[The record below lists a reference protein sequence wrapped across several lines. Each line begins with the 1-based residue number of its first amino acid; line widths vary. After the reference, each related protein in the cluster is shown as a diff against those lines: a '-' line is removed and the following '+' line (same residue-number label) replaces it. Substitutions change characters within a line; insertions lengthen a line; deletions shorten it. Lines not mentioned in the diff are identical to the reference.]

1 MGSIQVLT
9 DSGLKTVLIDGDQP
23 SPMDMAR
30 MREAFQYESQLPMN
44 EMGGT
49 QTIPMTPTLPEA
61 PPEPA
66 PPPELKPDTLS
77 PEEREMAKAQT
88 KQYEKS
94 MQGPGMGT
102 FATKL
107 VRPRFAGEQPTQGET
122 AAGKGVGRAIAGTVA
137 FAKGMLGDEEGARKI
152 DENLSRIPYEPGAAG
167 LVEGLIQ
174 FATFAIPLGA
184 VGKRAGASQMTRSV
198 VGSGGAGLVG
208 FSGKQEKLSDLIQ
221 QYPSIA
227 NPVTEYLASDE
238 DDSFLEGRLKNALEF
253 AGVDA
258 ATIGSFAVALKG
270 MKGTAKLKPN
280 GETQLADELSKSVP
294 KADPNRVVRPPK
306 NGNIQVAHSGA
317 IQLPD
322 KVLEAIYKPVQKAFE
337 AGSKIELVD
346 KVIRPIKSRVEAI
359 SPRMANRLDKFEVDQ
374 NLLAQQYFERA
385 LPFFKSYRRMSKADQ
400 KEFSRHAMNSN
411 ISDANDVLRK
421 YKRKPKTAGIMRE
434 FDDLRTMFND
444 LHRLGNDN
452 GLEIQYTKNYL
463 PRIMKDYDGFMK
475 SLGKQ
480 ARDPIDEAI
489 DAAQS
494 AKTDR
499 LVAKAKKNNQPA
511 PTNTALTK
519 FERREAIREYLESS
533 KYMGDGSPG
542 FMKERVVD
550 QIADD
555 QLKFYGSFE
564 ENVQNY
570 ISNLTYRV
578 SKNRFKGDVD
588 GVVGYT
594 EEIARLTDEGKIT
607 TEQARKLNDL
617 IDARLTGGEQS
628 IGKGWQAYRDAMYLT
643 SIGNPISTL
652 TQASEF
658 LLNAYRN
665 GTLET
670 LQTAGKT
677 ATGKGLRIKDLGLEE
692 IAKEF
697 SEPLSQSQAGKL
709 GAAQKSLNDILRKT
723 LGVVQFKRMDELMK
737 ESNLNGAFLKAQKQ
751 LAKKNSPEYREFIQ
765 QQSKFF
771 EGETQSL
778 VDAIRRGDTQDPNVK
793 VFLFSKLSKTQPISL
808 SEYSEFYLKN
818 PNARPMFFLK
828 SFGLKQ
834 LETTRRD
841 VLRKLGSGNAK
852 EIREGQRQALRLSVL
867 FGGGMTANN
876 LFKDYLLERDDKP
889 GMTPT
894 SPTGEK
900 VGDAAVDA
908 LWTMFGL
915 SRYFSRKFADDPY
928 RATVDMIAPPKLSEF
943 SELLIE
949 APMKGDLEQFKRVG
963 TKQIPIGGK
972 IYNEHWGPASDYKRK
987 QRIQK
992 YNRDK
997 RSLKNPYKLESY
1009 DVDYGFED

>member
-1 MGSIQVLT
+1 MGSIKLLT
-9 DSGLKTVLIDGDQP
+9 DDGLKTVLFDGDQP
-23 SPMDMAR
+23 SPRDMAQL
-30 MREAFQYESQLPMN
+30 REMFPYEQQLPMN

-49 QTIPMTPTLPEA
+49 QTIPMTPTLPEE

-66 PPPELKPDTLS
+66 PPPELKPDTLT
-77 PEEREMAKAQT
+77 PEQREMAKAQT
-88 KQYEKS
+88 KQYEQS

-102 FATKL
+102 VATKL
-107 VRPRFAGEQPTQGET
+107 VRPRFAGEQPSQGEV
-122 AAGKGVGRAIAGTVA
+122 AAGKGVARAVAGTTA
-137 FAKGMLGDEEGARKI
+137 FAKGMLGDEEGASRI
-152 DENLSRIPYEPGAAG
+152 DENLSDIPYEPGVAG
-167 LVEGLIQ
+167 LAEGIIQ
-174 FATFAIPLGA
+174 FATIASPVGAAGKARGASELVRGA
-184 VGKRAGASQMTRSV
+184 V
-198 VGSGGAGLVG
+198 SGGAAGMLG
-208 FSGKQEKLSDLIQ
+208 FSGKQERLSDLVQ
-221 QYPSIA
+221 QYPAIA

-253 AGVDA
+253 AGLDA
-258 ATIGSFAVALKG
+258 AVIGTFALALKG
-270 MKGTAKLKPN
+270 MKGSAKLKPN
-280 GETQLADELSKSVP
+280 GEAKLADELSKDVP
-294 KADPNRVVRPPK
+294 KANPNHVVRPPR
-306 NGNIQVAHSGA
+306 NGSIQVAHSGQ

-322 KVLEAIYKPVQKAFE
+322 KVLEAIYKPVQKVFE

-346 KVIRPIKSRVEAI
+346 KVIRPIKSRVEAM
-359 SPRMANRLDKFEVDQ
+359 SPRMANRLDNFELEQ

-400 KEFSRHAMNSN
+400 KEFSRHAMNSK
-411 ISDANDVLRK
+411 IAKANNVLSK
-421 YKRKPKTAGIMRE
+421 YKRKPKTSGIMRE
-434 FDDLRTMFND
+434 FEDLRTMFDD
-444 LHRLGNDN
+444 LHKLGNKN
-452 GLEIQYTKNYL
+452 ALEIQYTRNYL
-463 PRIMKDYDGFMK
+463 PRIMKDYDGFMN

-480 ARDPIDEAI
+480 AKDPIDQAI
-489 DAAQS
+489 EAAQS
-494 AKTDR
+494 VKNDR
-499 LVAKAKKNNQPA
+499 LNALAKKNNQPA

-542 FMKERVVD
+542 FTKERVVD
-550 QIADD
+550 EIAED
-555 QLKFYGSFE
+555 QLKYYGSFE

-578 SKNRFKGDVD
+578 SKNRFTGKVD
-588 GVVGYT
+588 DVVGYT

-607 TEQARKLNDL
+607 TEQARKVNDL
-617 IDARLTGGEQS
+617 IDTRLTGGEQS

-643 SIGNPISTL
+643 SIGNPISTI

-677 ATGKGLRIKDLGLEE
+677 ATGKGMRIKDLGLEE
-692 IAKEF
+692 IAREF

-709 GAAQKSLNDILRKT
+709 GAAQKALNNTLRKT
-723 LGVVQFKRMDELMK
+723 LGVVGFKRMDELMK
-737 ESNLNGAFLKAQKQ
+737 ESNLNGAFLKAKNQ
-751 LAKKNSPEYREFIQ
+751 LAKKNSPEYKEFIQ
-765 QQSKFF
+765 KQSQFF

-876 LFKDYLLERDDKP
+876 LFKDWLLERDEKP
-889 GMTPT
+889 GMALSLPK
-894 SPTGEK
+894 GEK

-915 SRYFSRKFADDPY
+915 SRYFSRKFADDPL
-928 RATVDMIAPPKLSEF
+928 RATVDMITPPKLSEF

-963 TKQIPIGGK
+963 TKQLPVLGK
-972 IYNEHWGPASDYKRK
+972 VYGEHFGAAAEYKRK
-987 QRIQK
+987 QRK
-992 YNRDK
+992 KGRRKTALD
-997 RSLKNPYKLESY
+997 
-1009 DVDYGFED
+1009 

>member
-1 MGSIQVLT
+1 MGSIQLLT
-9 DSGLKTVLIDGDQP
+9 DDGLKTVLFDGDQP
-23 SPMDMAR
+23 SPRDMAQL
-30 MREAFQYESQLPMN
+30 REMFQYEPQLPMN

-49 QTIPMTPTLPEA
+49 QTMPMTPTLPEA

-66 PPPELKPDTLS
+66 PPPELKPDTLT
-77 PEEREMAKAQT
+77 PEQREMAKAQT
-88 KQYEKS
+88 KQYEQS

-102 FATKL
+102 VATKL
-107 VRPRFAGEQPTQGET
+107 VRPRFAGEQPSQGEV
-122 AAGKGVGRAIAGTVA
+122 AAGKGVARAVAGTTA
-137 FAKGMLGDEEGARKI
+137 FAKGMLGDEEGASRI
-152 DENLSRIPYEPGAAG
+152 DENLSNIPYEPGVAG
-167 LVEGLIQ
+167 LAEGIVQ
-174 FATFAIPLGA
+174 FATIASPIAAAGKARGASELVKGA
-184 VGKRAGASQMTRSV
+184 V
-198 VGSGGAGLVG
+198 SGGAAGMLG
-208 FSGKQEKLSDLIQ
+208 FSGKQERLSDLVQ
-221 QYPSIA
+221 QYPAIA

-253 AGVDA
+253 AGLDA
-258 ATIGSFAVALKG
+258 AVIGTFALALKG
-270 MKGTAKLKPN
+270 MKGSAKAKPN
-280 GETQLADELSKSVP
+280 GEAKLADELSKDVP
-294 KADPNRVVRPPK
+294 KVNPNHVVRPPK
-306 NGNIQVAHSGA
+306 NGRVQVAHAGG

-322 KVLEAIYKPVQKAFE
+322 KVVEAIHKPVQKAFE

-359 SPRMANRLDKFEVDQ
+359 SPRMANRLDKFELDQ

-400 KEFSRHAMNSN
+400 KEFSRHAMNSK
-411 ISDANDVLRK
+411 IADANNILNK
-421 YKRKPKTAGIMRE
+421 YKRNPKTAGIMRE
-434 FDDLRTMFND
+434 FDDLRTMFDD
-444 LHRLGNDN
+444 LHELGNDN
-452 GLEIQYTKNYL
+452 ALEIKYTKDYL
-463 PRIMKDYDGFMK
+463 PRIMKDYDGFMN

-480 ARDPIDEAI
+480 AKDPIDQAI
-489 DAAQS
+489 EAAQS
-494 AKTDR
+494 AKNDR
-499 LVAKAKKNNQPA
+499 LNALAKKANQPA

-550 QIADD
+550 EIAED
-555 QLKFYGSFE
+555 QLKYYGSFE
-564 ENVQNY
+564 ENIQNY

-588 GVVGYT
+588 NVVGYT

-607 TEQARKLNDL
+607 KEQARKVNDL

-628 IGKGWQAYRDAMYLT
+628 IAKGWQSYRDAMYLT
-643 SIGNPISTL
+643 SIGNPISTI

-692 IAKEF
+692 IAREF

-709 GAAQKSLNDILRKT
+709 GAAQKALNNTLRKT

-737 ESNLNGAFLKAQKQ
+737 ESNLNGAFLKAKKQ
-751 LAKKNSPEYREFIQ
+751 LAKKNSPEYKEFIQ
-765 QQSKFF
+765 KQSEFF

-793 VFLFSKLSKTQPISL
+793 VFLFSKLSRTQPISL
-808 SEYSEFYLKN
+808 SEYSEFYLRN
-818 PNARPMFFLK
+818 PNARPMYFLK

-841 VLRKLGSGNAK
+841 VLRKLGSGNAD
-852 EIREGQRQALRLSVL
+852 EIREGYQQALRLSVL

-876 LFKDYLLERDDKP
+876 LFKDYLLDRDDKP
-889 GMTPT
+889 GMTP
-894 SPTGEK
+894 SLPNSQK
-900 VGDAAVDA
+900 VGESVVDA

-928 RATVDMIAPPKLSEF
+928 RASVDMIAPPKLSEF

-949 APMKGDLEQFKRVG
+949 APMKGDLDQFKRVG
-963 TKQIPIGGK
+963 TKQIPIVGK
-972 IYNEHWGPASDYKRK
+972 VYNEHFGPADQYKRK
-987 QRIQK
+987 QRK
-992 YNRDK
+992 KGRRKTALD
-997 RSLKNPYKLESY
+997 
-1009 DVDYGFED
+1009 

>member
-1 MGSIQVLT
+1 MGSIQLLT
-9 DSGLKTVLIDGDQP
+9 DDGLKTVLFDGDQP
-23 SPMDMAR
+23 SPRDMAQL
-30 MREAFQYESQLPMN
+30 REMFQYEPQLPMN

-49 QTIPMTPTLPEA
+49 QTIPMTPALPEA

-66 PPPELKPDTLS
+66 PPPELKPDTLT
-77 PEEREMAKAQT
+77 PEQREMAKAQT
-88 KQYEKS
+88 KQYEQS
-94 MQGPGMGT
+94 MQGPGMGAV
-102 FATKL
+102 ATKL
-107 VRPRFAGEQPTQGET
+107 VRPRFAGEQPSQGEV
-122 AAGKGVGRAIAGTVA
+122 AAGKGVARAVAGTTA
-137 FAKGMLGDEEGARKI
+137 FAKGMLGDEEGASRI
-152 DENLSRIPYEPGAAG
+152 DENLSNIPYEPGVAG
-167 LVEGLIQ
+167 LAEGIVQ
-174 FATFAIPLGA
+174 FATIASPIAAAGKARGASELVKGA
-184 VGKRAGASQMTRSV
+184 V
-198 VGSGGAGLVG
+198 SGGAAGMLG
-208 FSGKQEKLSDLIQ
+208 FSGKQERLSDLVQ
-221 QYPSIA
+221 QYPAIA

-253 AGVDA
+253 AGLDA
-258 ATIGSFAVALKG
+258 AVIGTFALALKG
-270 MKGTAKLKPN
+270 MKGSAKAKPN
-280 GETQLADELSKSVP
+280 GEAKLADELSKDVP
-294 KADPNRVVRPPK
+294 KANPNHVVRPPK
-306 NGNIQVAHSGA
+306 NGKVQVAHAGG

-322 KVLEAIYKPVQKAFE
+322 KVVEAIHKPVQKAFE

-359 SPRMANRLDKFEVDQ
+359 SPRMANRLDKFELDQ

-400 KEFSRHAMNSN
+400 KEFSRHAMNSK
-411 ISDANDVLRK
+411 IADANNILNK
-421 YKRKPKTAGIMRE
+421 YKRNPKTAGIMRE

-452 GLEIQYTKNYL
+452 GLEIQYTRDYL
-463 PRIMKDYDGFMK
+463 PRIMKDYDGFMN

-480 ARDPIDEAI
+480 AKDPIDQAI
-489 DAAQS
+489 EAAQS
-494 AKTDR
+494 AKNDR
-499 LVAKAKKNNQPA
+499 LNALAKKANQPA

-550 QIADD
+550 EIAED
-555 QLKFYGSFE
+555 QLKYYGSFE
-564 ENVQNY
+564 ENIQNY

-588 GVVGYT
+588 NVVGYT

-607 TEQARKLNDL
+607 KEQARKVNDL

-628 IGKGWQAYRDAMYLT
+628 IAKGWQSYRDAMYLT
-643 SIGNPISTL
+643 SIGNPISTI

-692 IAKEF
+692 IAREF

-709 GAAQKSLNDILRKT
+709 GAAQKALNNTLRKT

-737 ESNLNGAFLKAQKQ
+737 ESNLNGAFLKAKKQ
-751 LAKKNSPEYREFIQ
+751 LAKKNSPEYKEFIQ
-765 QQSKFF
+765 KQSEFF

-793 VFLFSKLSKTQPISL
+793 VFLFSKLSRTQPISL
-808 SEYSEFYLKN
+808 SEYSEFYLRN
-818 PNARPMFFLK
+818 PNARPMYFLK

-841 VLRKLGSGNAK
+841 VLRKLGSGNAD
-852 EIREGQRQALRLSVL
+852 EIREGYQQALRLSVL

-876 LFKDYLLERDDKP
+876 LFKDYLLDRDDRP
-889 GMTPT
+889 GMGFEINIFDP
-894 SPTGEK
+894 SFEIKGNQVPKGEK

-928 RATVDMIAPPKLSEF
+928 RASVDMIAPPKLSEF

-972 IYNEHWGPASDYKRK
+972 IYNEHWGAASEYKRK
-987 QRIQK
+987 QRK
-992 YNRDK
+992 KGRRKTALD
-997 RSLKNPYKLESY
+997 
-1009 DVDYGFED
+1009 

>member
-1 MGSIQVLT
+1 MGSIQLLT
-9 DSGLKTVLIDGDQP
+9 DDGLKTVLFDGDQP
-23 SPMDMAR
+23 SPRDMAQL
-30 MREAFQYESQLPMN
+30 REMFQYEPQLPMN

-49 QTIPMTPTLPEA
+49 QTIPMTPALPEA

-66 PPPELKPDTLS
+66 PPPELKLDTLT
-77 PEEREMAKAQT
+77 PEQREMAKAQT
-88 KQYEKS
+88 KQYEQS
-94 MQGPGMGT
+94 MQGPGMGAV
-102 FATKL
+102 ATKL
-107 VRPRFAGEQPTQGET
+107 VRPRFAGEQPSQGEV
-122 AAGKGVGRAIAGTVA
+122 AAGKGVARAVAGTTA
-137 FAKGMLGDEEGARKI
+137 FAKGMLGDEEGASRI
-152 DENLSRIPYEPGAAG
+152 DENLSNIPYEPGVAG
-167 LVEGLIQ
+167 LAEGIVQ
-174 FATFAIPLGA
+174 FATIASPIAAAGKARGASELVKGA
-184 VGKRAGASQMTRSV
+184 V
-198 VGSGGAGLVG
+198 SGGAAGMLG
-208 FSGKQEKLSDLIQ
+208 FSGKQERLSDLVQ
-221 QYPSIA
+221 QYPAIA

-253 AGVDA
+253 AGLDA
-258 ATIGSFAVALKG
+258 AVIGTFALALKG
-270 MKGTAKLKPN
+270 MKGSAKAKPN
-280 GETQLADELSKSVP
+280 GEAKLADELSKDVP
-294 KADPNRVVRPPK
+294 KVNPNHVVRPPK
-306 NGNIQVAHSGA
+306 NGRVQVAHAGG

-322 KVLEAIYKPVQKAFE
+322 KVVEAIHKPVQKAFE

-359 SPRMANRLDKFEVDQ
+359 SPRMANRLDKFELDQ

-400 KEFSRHAMNSN
+400 KEFSRHAMNSK
-411 ISDANDVLRK
+411 IADANNILNK
-421 YKRKPKTAGIMRE
+421 YKRNPKTAGIMRE

-452 GLEIQYTKNYL
+452 GLEIQYTRDYL
-463 PRIMKDYDGFMK
+463 PRIMKDYDGFMN

-480 ARDPIDEAI
+480 AKDPIDQAI
-489 DAAQS
+489 EAAQS
-494 AKTDR
+494 AKNDR
-499 LVAKAKKNNQPA
+499 LNALAKKANQPA

-550 QIADD
+550 EIAED
-555 QLKFYGSFE
+555 QLKYYGSFE
-564 ENVQNY
+564 ENIQNY

-588 GVVGYT
+588 NVVGYT

-607 TEQARKLNDL
+607 KEQARKVNDL

-628 IGKGWQAYRDAMYLT
+628 IAKGWQSYRDAMYLT
-643 SIGNPISTL
+643 SIGNPISTI

-692 IAKEF
+692 IAREF

-709 GAAQKSLNDILRKT
+709 GAAQKALNNTLRKT

-737 ESNLNGAFLKAQKQ
+737 ESNLNGAFLKAKKQ
-751 LAKKNSPEYREFIQ
+751 LAKKNSPEYKEFIQ
-765 QQSKFF
+765 KQSEFF

-793 VFLFSKLSKTQPISL
+793 VFLFSKLSRTQPISL
-808 SEYSEFYLKN
+808 SEYSEFYLRN
-818 PNARPMFFLK
+818 PNARPMYFLK

-841 VLRKLGSGNAK
+841 VLRKLGSGNAD
-852 EIREGQRQALRLSVL
+852 EIREGYQQALRLSVL

-876 LFKDYLLERDDKP
+876 LFKDYLLDRDDRP
-889 GMTPT
+889 GMGFEINIFDP
-894 SPTGEK
+894 SFEIKGNQVPKGEK

-928 RATVDMIAPPKLSEF
+928 RASVDMIAPPKLSEF

-972 IYNEHWGPASDYKRK
+972 IYNEHWGAASEYKRK
-987 QRIQK
+987 QRK
-992 YNRDK
+992 KGRRKTALD
-997 RSLKNPYKLESY
+997 
-1009 DVDYGFED
+1009 